1 MRPLLRRLG
10 VFWVGPHILPV
21 PEAAYGSCGYCVGGG
36 SPQCKELGGHHEC
49 NSMYSSRTV
58 ILITSDKHRV
68 TVNTDVAA
76 KSLVIARLLDDCSED
91 VDCPEIPL
99 PQVSSTA
106 LAHILTIIVGDLEP
120 VFASKEELY
129 ELVIAANYL
138 HVREALDF
146 ACEKVADIVRGKSV
160 EDIRSEFN
168 IESRLTPEDDA
179 RLRATNLWAFS

>member
-1 MRPLLRRLG
+1 M
-10 VFWVGPHILPV
+10 
-21 PEAAYGSCGYCVGGG
+21 S
-36 SPQCKELGGHHEC
+36 
-49 NSMYSSRTV
+49 SSRTV

-76 KSLVIARLLDDCSED
+76 KSLVIARLLDDCSEGD

-106 LAHILTIIVGDLEP
+106 LTHILTIIAGDLEP

-138 HVREALDF
+138 NVREALDF

-179 RLRATNLWAFS
+179 QLRAVNPWAFS